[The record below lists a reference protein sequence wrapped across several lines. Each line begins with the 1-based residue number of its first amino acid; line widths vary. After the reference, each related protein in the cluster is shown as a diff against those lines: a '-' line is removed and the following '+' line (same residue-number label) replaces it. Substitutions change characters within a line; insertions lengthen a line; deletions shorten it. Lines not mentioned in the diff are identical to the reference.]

1 MLLAKSLPRLEELP
15 RSLSRVAA
23 RPLPTQSETVRRFRL
38 LMMSVNLST
47 GQVRALSGPFGEPK
61 ELPDGDYWLK
71 PRVINEGYFSR
82 MMNSQVPIPD
92 WHVGQMVT
100 ICEYMAVVRFVQ
112 IEQGHPDAQFYAR
125 LLKNGPSNLGWF
137 LKKPEIFTW
146 VDRFRK
152 ALWQRL
158 ELDRSLSPFDE
169 ACYAKY
175 TEYLRGLGYEEE
187 PEQLPSRDEGEG
199 DEVSAP
205 AE

>member
-15 RSLSRVAA
+15 RSQSRVAA

-47 GQVRALSGPFGEPK
+47 GQMRALSGPFGEPK

-92 WHVGQMVT
+92 WHLGQMVT
-100 ICEYMAVVRFVQ
+100 ICEYVAVLRLIQ
-112 IEQGHPDAQFYAR
+112 IEQSHQDAQFFR
-125 LLKNGPSNLGWF
+125 RVLKSSPRNLAWF
-137 LKKPEIFTW
+137 LDKPEIFLW
-146 VDRFRK
+146 IDRFRR

-158 ELDRSLSPFDE
+158 QQDRHLSSFDE
-169 ACYAKY
+169 TSYAKY
-175 TEYLRGLGYEEE
+175 TEYLRGLGYNIEEL
-187 PEQLPSRDEGEG
+187 EQLSNQERAEREAIQ
-199 DEVSAP
+199 AP
-205 AE
+205 A